1 MRLIT
6 LTAAWSFHSPLAHS
20 QSIAPSLRTATA
32 YDCTTLPGAAS
43 QTCGYVNDTPVCLTA
58 SEGGLGGTTT
68 VAQTVTQSAG
78 GSSSSA
84 GATFDPTFQSII
96 SSSSGLSS
104 AGATFDPAFPSVI
117 TSSPGGNTAVSS
129 SSAGNTFDPNF
140 PPVET
145 STAAESTVIFV
156 PVPQESSTAT
166 ETEEGFIT
174 LPVPQASSTETE
186 EGFITLPVPNSSAGS
201 AASSST
207 EEATVD
213 PFPGSQDSST
223 ASVISTGDITSTAST
238 FTFTSTTLTSSTDV
252 PTTSSTGEIIV
263 DPILISTTTSILTTS
278 TTSTT
283 SIISSTASSAPSS
296 CASLAA
302 NGNISTESGIPFEL
316 TCDSISTTLSGT
328 PIPEYPTADSARS
341 FQACMDACAYYFN
354 GERGVCV
361 GFGFVEE
368 TASGCVVLSA
378 GGETVVRGAVGVL
391 VEETEP
397 GDGASSSSGVTTT
410 PSTTA

>member
-96 SSSSGLSS
+96 SSSSGSSS

-117 TSSPGGNTAVSS
+117 PSSPGGSTAVSS

-213 PFPGSQDSST
+213 PFPGSQDSLT

-238 FTFTSTTLTSSTDV
+238 FTS
-252 PTTSSTGEIIV
+252 
-263 DPILISTTTSILTTS
+263 TS
-278 TTSTT
+278 TTST
-283 SIISSTASSAPSS
+283 SATASSAPSS

-302 NGNISTESGIPFEL
+302 NGNISTESGFPFNL

-391 VEETEP
+391 VEEAEP
-397 GDGASSSSGVTTT
+397 GQGGASSSSGVTTT